1 MKPDKHRWKC
11 VPRRNRLRIQHEAIP
26 SDSRYIHTTS
36 LTYPFNSASTPTS
49 PLTPVLLPTRNAV
62 IQSLSGLSCCL
73 PLFLPDQ
80 LEYSQP
86 LSPSQTLSGL
96 YPSVIMYS
104 SSVIHYI
111 SPSPLSLHKL
121 YFHLEYNNNS
131 FYIYEFHFI
140 FLKPIASTISFLS
153 SFCTAQHSSL
163 CAKHECW
170 LTHLVG
176 YALMLHFLTPL
187 YYQFL
192 SPMKA
197 KNLKKAL
204 HVFLSL
210 YFQHPIQSS
219 VMLEELN
226 QMGCI
231 FWDAWS
237 MTSLGKYTKCFHQ
250 AYIIKERNSTCF

>member
-1 MKPDKHRWKC
+1 MRTLSLKADSQFLKQYPSLQGRRSHSVSMKPDKHRWKC
-11 VPRRNRLRIQHEAIP
+11 VPRRNRLRIQHEAIL

-111 SPSPLSLHKL
+111 SPPPLVFTQVVL
-121 YFHLEYNNNS
+121 
-131 FYIYEFHFI
+131 
-140 FLKPIASTISFLS
+140 LS
-153 SFCTAQHSSL
+153 GVQ
-163 CAKHECW
+163 
-170 LTHLVG
+170 
-176 YALMLHFLTPL
+176 
-187 YYQFL
+187 
-192 SPMKA
+192 
-197 KNLKKAL
+197 
-204 HVFLSL
+204 
-210 YFQHPIQSS
+210 
-219 VMLEELN
+219 
-226 QMGCI
+226 
-231 FWDAWS
+231 
-237 MTSLGKYTKCFHQ
+237 
-250 AYIIKERNSTCF
+250 

>member
-1 MKPDKHRWKC
+1 MCTLSLKADSQFLKQYPSLQGRRSHSVSMKPDKHRWKC

-36 LTYPFNSASTPTS
+36 STYPFNSASTPTS

-163 CAKHECW
+163 CAKHEC
-170 LTHLVG
+170 
-176 YALMLHFLTPL
+176 
-187 YYQFL
+187 
-192 SPMKA
+192 
-197 KNLKKAL
+197 
-204 HVFLSL
+204 
-210 YFQHPIQSS
+210 
-219 VMLEELN
+219 
-226 QMGCI
+226 
-231 FWDAWS
+231 
-237 MTSLGKYTKCFHQ
+237 
-250 AYIIKERNSTCF
+250 